1 MKHWASAR
9 KGGLLLCS
17 TPFQPTGV
25 ARFRI
30 KTGKK
35 KKKEILTHSIVF
47 SSSYGTVA
55 KTTQSLDSL
64 LAY

>member
-1 MKHWASAR
+1 MKHWASSR

-30 KTGKK
+30 KTVK

-47 SSSYGTVA
+47 SRSYGTVA